1 MSDVLLVG
9 HGRSA
14 ADLVRQMR
22 RDPHH
27 GMRIVGVC
35 VPSGTQSEELTAL
48 EIPVLGSFEDLDQL
62 VDETV
67 ADAVAVLAC
76 PEMDGPVLRR
86 LSWNLARSASTF
98 LWHRR

>member
-27 GMRIVGVC
+27 GMRIVGAC
-35 VPSGTQSEELTAL
+35 VPSGIQSEELTAL
-48 EIPVLGSFEDLDQL
+48 EIPVLGSFEDVDQL

-76 PEMDGPVLRR
+76 PEMDGPVFVV
-86 LSWNLARSASTF
+86 SPGTWPARASTF